1 MHNAAAALPSFAR
14 RISAPFLACVA
25 WLALAWFPAT
35 SRAETFGD
43 VTVTMLDPLATT
55 PGGINVGWVP
65 FLLVNESDQ
74 PRTVMLRAKY
84 DGTGLWT
91 DVSAIRTL
99 TRTFEL
105 PPKSRS
111 VGSWII
117 PAAVAPS
124 MQIRVTIDGVQQNKP
139 LPPLPNFV
147 QPSYA
152 GYGVGVRQRH
162 LVLMSSGVEGPVRD
176 ELESWNV
183 MTTSSWG
190 TSGSLPYHAGRPNY
204 IDVARRIIT
213 EPWPEE
219 WLAYTPFCVIVFTP
233 NNWEQLTTP
242 ARRAILEYVAAGGS
256 MFVVGGADIASFTR
270 EFPGAVTSESLVD
283 FPTWRLGLG
292 RITIAADPTALSDSD
307 WEVIVR
313 VWTDVNT
320 PLNVHW
326 SSSAAETSLSLL
338 DRSPVPTRPLL
349 GALVVFGLLIGP
361 VNLIVLARMKRRVLL
376 FVTTPVLG
384 LLFAVGVLVAGV
396 LRDGFAPYVRTAA
409 FTFLDQNT
417 RTAVSTAHVGILAP
431 LTPGDGVRYDLQS
444 LVVLGSDY
452 GDRSRID
459 ADMTGQQ
466 HYTAGLVAARTPSHI
481 RQVRVAPAR
490 ERLVLETAA
499 DGSMELV
506 NALGAPITRVVV
518 SSESGELFEATD
530 VAPGARARLAPRG
543 MDAAGNI
550 EPRSWDEVLKF
561 AATRT
566 PAVLASVYDPASHA
580 VGPVPLGGYAASL
593 GGSPFIETG
602 LSGTMTHD
610 VRAVVIGRFEGK

>member
-1 MHNAAAALPSFAR
+1 MHNAAATLPSFAR
-14 RISAPFLACVA
+14 RISALFLACAA
-25 WLALAWFPAT
+25 WLALAWSPAPA
-35 SRAETFGD
+35 RAETFGD
-43 VTVTMLDPLATT
+43 VTVTMLDPLATK
-55 PGGINVGWVP
+55 PSGINVGWAPV
-65 FLLVNESDQ
+65 LLVNESDQ
-74 PRTVMLRAKY
+74 PRTVTLRANY

-91 DVSAIRTL
+91 DVPAIRTL

-111 VGSWII
+111 VGSWIVPVAI
-117 PAAVAPS
+117 APS
-124 MQIRVTIDGVQQNKP
+124 MPIRVTIDGVRQSKL

-147 QPSYA
+147 RPSYA
-152 GYGVGVRQRH
+152 GYGVGVRQQH
-162 LVLMSSGVEGPVRD
+162 PVLMSWGVEGPLRHGI
-176 ELESWNV
+176 EASMPLAPSPSL
-183 MTTSSWG
+183 SSV
-190 TSGSLPYHAGRPNY
+190 TPRAFTMEVFH
-204 IDVARRIIT
+204 RRVT
-213 EPWPEE
+213 DAWPEE
-219 WLAYTPFCVIVFTP
+219 WLGYALFCAVVVHP
-233 NNWEQLTTP
+233 RDWDQLSTP

-256 MFVVGGADIASFTR
+256 LLITGSTEIDTLTR
-270 EFPGAVTSESLVD
+270 ELPAAVPSEALAEL
-283 FPTWRLGLG
+283 PTWRLGLG
-292 RITIAADPTALSDSD
+292 RITVAGDQSTLKDSEWD
-307 WEVIVR
+307 VVFR
-313 VWTDVNT
+313 AWTDINT
-320 PLNVHW
+320 PLNVYW
-326 SSSAAETSLSLL
+326 SAGQGETSLSLL

-349 GALVVFGLLIGP
+349 GALLLFGLLIGP

-376 FVTTPVLG
+376 FVTTPALG

-431 LTPGDGVRYDLQS
+431 LTPGDGVRYDLKS
-444 LVVLGSDY
+444 LVMLGAEY
-452 GDRSRID
+452 GQNTRID

-499 DGSMELV
+499 DGSMEIV

-550 EPRSWDEVLKF
+550 EPRSWDEVLEF

-610 VRAVVIGRFEGK
+610 VRAVVVGRFEGK